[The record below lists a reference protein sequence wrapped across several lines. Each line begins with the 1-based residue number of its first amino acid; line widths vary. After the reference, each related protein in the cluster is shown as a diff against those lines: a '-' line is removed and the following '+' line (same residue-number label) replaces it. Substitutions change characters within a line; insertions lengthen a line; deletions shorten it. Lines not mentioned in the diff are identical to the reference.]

1 MDRRQKPR
9 RNPHMVLGSYI
20 GVTLPAPHLSEPLHG
35 SAPEVAQEAPRIAP
49 LPGVRGL
56 AVRPKH
62 APVNALRRVGGE
74 VRLKHAPVNALRRV
88 GGEVRLKHAPERA
101 SWRIGS
107 GGSVWSKYKGRARF
121 YSQPRALTSRVW

>member
-74 VRLKHAPVNALRRV
+74 VWINTPLHMHR
-88 GGEVRLKHAPERA
+88 GGHGVEDPCDKVQRQ
-101 SWRIGS
+101 G
-107 GGSVWSKYKGRARF
+107 
-121 YSQPRALTSRVW
+121 

>member
-74 VRLKHAPVNALRRV
+74 VWINTPLHMHRGGHGVEDPCGASTKAGLDSTVNQGPLRV
-88 GGEVRLKHAPERA
+88 GF
-101 SWRIGS
+101 GS
-107 GGSVWSKYKGRARF
+107 DLFCCVGGTIAV
-121 YSQPRALTSRVW
+121 V